1 MADVTSYKD
10 TTSRHLRHKL
20 QSLGRR
26 LDELEEATKN
36 LQKAEDELLDLQDK
50 VIQVE
55 GSNSSLLSDVDAMRK
70 RVLKIEGKDEEVR
83 KAEELCRLFNEKME
97 AEENMTKELKI
108 ETERL
113 QRRMAEMEKLEEAF
127 TKSKSDCTQLC
138 LSLNEEK
145 NLTKKLASEL
155 ETFKARLKEIES
167 SESRLD
173 KAEQSLMGELEKLKS
188 FTLSFVNERKSFMEK
203 QKQDEQLI
211 QELTQ
216 KLEQNNRINVADQSR
231 NASNLLHRSSE
242 IGDLR
247 IEDDLSPGLTTKIGM
262 RKKSLD
268 YLKLSDDVGLRNK
281 SENIKNSSEGQ
292 EDNKVKD
299 LNQEIERL
307 KNRLK
312 QLELVEEELKNT
324 EAKNGELQEK
334 FQMEKNHSKALSDQM
349 EQLKVLLSGAKI
361 LENGKAENEEINVR
375 GGFRQE
381 KPKYRSG
388 ATDQSVSKY
397 KTRELSPQQRRERIR
412 NRDYSQPEE
421 SSPKSV
427 RRALSPSLK
436 SRRAGKGGTTAP
448 IEAGV
453 KERGRGVEEKA
464 VTSSYMSTSTSQ
476 NEVKKTRELPSVLS
490 RYPPAANV
498 QSVQKPWKAS
508 SKTNESDGKN
518 QAERLYSGSDLES
531 VNTDTLLEKPNKS
544 ASALLSEK
552 QNTKACSLDQPV
564 ERLASTPVSKS
575 NGSVL
580 SYRSH
585 SAALLLQDN
594 RSESPSSA
602 SETESTGS
610 RRLSS
615 LGEFDP
621 APEVTALSGR
631 SSVSSKY
638 TRYARLQDSVSEG
651 SSTRSSFEEE
661 TARAM
666 ATEGM
671 SSEATHTPTGIEIH
685 RVCSP
690 REALRSKAVIKPA
703 IVEIDC
709 KEVMSGTGVEP
720 LIPENK
726 SRTSTKSVSKISSS
740 ITIYPSEPTFTRSS
754 CSSSNSSDAPKERH
768 TSTSNIVIT
777 PRESPNTVS
786 IPYEISFPKSEFT
799 LKSSE
804 EAEDDLPAE
813 DKIEAQVSRSTFTIK
828 ALEPM
833 ENNNNETSFESSSSS
848 SSGSSSRRS
857 HQSTREENTPDV
869 KNVTVRST
877 WRTKQGAFSADE
889 GKGPKSD
896 AGDEDSDSSSTWR
909 AYRATTVLDGE
920 EISHTSKPSPAELY
934 MRKINSTVGPW
945 EPPEPVRRSK
955 TESLLRKSYTQAHEP
970 ITAQELSYRNRPKSP
985 VPPQLEGQQAAVE
998 IDPKSQEPSDTVW
1011 RLGSTALHS
1020 GKRGQ
1025 HRPIGHLPKK
1035 AVSIGPG
1042 LCEQEAVLQSRA
1054 VSEPRGDIQ
1063 PAPEQPVRGEG
1074 LHGTNLEPPANRQLN
1089 QLPLFTGFSPIPGA
1103 LGEDISII
1111 HSSFE

>member
-97 AEENMTKELKI
+97 AEENMTKELKT

-173 KAEQSLMGELEKLKS
+173 KAEHSLMGELEKLKS
-188 FTLSFVNERKSFMEK
+188 FTLSFVNERKSFLEK

-247 IEDDLSPGLTTKIGM
+247 IEDDLSPGLTTKVGM

-518 QAERLYSGSDLES
+518 RAERLYSGSDLES

-602 SETESTGS
+602 FETESTGS

-661 TARAM
+661 TARAT

-671 SSEATHTPTGIEIH
+671 SSEATHTPTGIEIR

-726 SRTSTKSVSKISSS
+726 SRTSTKSVSKMSSS

-786 IPYEISFPKSEFT
+786 IPYEISIPKSEFT

-848 SSGSSSRRS
+848 GSSSGSSSSSSWRS

-877 WRTKQGAFSADE
+877 WRTKQGAFSTDE

-920 EISHTSKPSPAELY
+920 ETSHTSKPSPAELY
-934 MRKINSTVGPW
+934 MRRINSTVGPW

-955 TESLLRKSYTQAHEP
+955 TEGLLRKSYTQAHEP

-985 VPPQLEGQQAAVE
+985 AREDSTDLSATSRRRQ
-998 IDPKSQEPSDTVW
+998 SPSD
-1011 RLGSTALHS
+1011 LGSVS
-1020 GKRGQ
+1020 KRQSSNHELCPSQGGISSRPLSSRSEGRGSTGRTWN
-1025 HRPIGHLPKK
+1025 HR
-1035 AVSIGPG
+1035 
-1042 LCEQEAVLQSRA
+1042 QS
-1054 VSEPRGDIQ
+1054 D
-1063 PAPEQPVRGEG
+1063 
-1074 LHGTNLEPPANRQLN
+1074 N
-1089 QLPLFTGFSPIPGA
+1089 
-1103 LGEDISII
+1103 
-1111 HSSFE
+1111 

>member
-10 TTSRHLRHKL
+10 TTTSRHLRHKL

-55 GSNSSLLSDVDAMRK
+55 GSNSSLLNDVDAMRK

-97 AEENMTKELKI
+97 AEENMTKELKT

-173 KAEQSLMGELEKLKS
+173 KAEQSLMGELEKLKL
-188 FTLSFVNERKSFMEK
+188 FTLSFVKERKSFLEK

-216 KLEQNNRINVADQSR
+216 KLEQNNKINVADQSR

-247 IEDDLSPGLTTKIGM
+247 IEDDLSLGLTTKVGM

-361 LENGKAENEEINVR
+361 LENGKAENDEINVR

-436 SRRAGKGGTTAP
+436 SRRAGKAGTTAP
-448 IEAGV
+448 IDAGV
-453 KERGRGVEEKA
+453 KERGRGRGVEENV
-464 VTSSYMSTSTSQ
+464 VTSSYMSTSTPQ

-508 SKTNESDGKN
+508 SKTSESDGKN
-518 QAERLYSGSDLES
+518 WAERLYSGNDLES
-531 VNTDTLLEKPNKS
+531 VNTDALLEKPNKS

-661 TARAM
+661 TARAT

-671 SSEATHTPTGIEIH
+671 SSEATHTPTGIEIR

-720 LIPENK
+720 LISENK
-726 SRTSTKSVSKISSS
+726 SRTSTKSVSKMSSS

-754 CSSSNSSDAPKERH
+754 CCSSNSSDAPKERH

-777 PRESPNTVS
+777 PRESLNTVS
-786 IPYEISFPKSEFT
+786 IPYEISIPKSEFT

-848 SSGSSSRRS
+848 SSGGSSSSWRS
-857 HQSTREENTPDV
+857 HQSTREESNPDV

-920 EISHTSKPSPAELY
+920 ETSHTSKPSPAELY
-934 MRKINSTVGPW
+934 MRRINSTVGPW

-955 TESLLRKSYTQAHEP
+955 TESLLRKSYTQAYEP
-970 ITAQELSYRNRPKSP
+970 VTAQELSYRNRPKSP
-985 VPPQLEGQQAAVE
+985 AREDST
-998 IDPKSQEPSDTVW
+998 DPLATSRRRQSPSD
-1011 RLGSTALHS
+1011 LGSVS
-1020 GKRGQ
+1020 KRQSSNHELCPSQGGISSRPPSSRSEGRGSTGRTWN
-1025 HRPIGHLPKK
+1025 HRQ
-1035 AVSIGPG
+1035 A
-1042 LCEQEAVLQSRA
+1042 
-1054 VSEPRGDIQ
+1054 D
-1063 PAPEQPVRGEG
+1063 
-1074 LHGTNLEPPANRQLN
+1074 N
-1089 QLPLFTGFSPIPGA
+1089 
-1103 LGEDISII
+1103 
-1111 HSSFE
+1111 

>member
-55 GSNSSLLSDVDAMRK
+55 GSNSSLLNDVDAMRK

-83 KAEELCRLFNEKME
+83 KAEELCRLFNEKMG
-97 AEENMTKELKI
+97 AEENMTKELKT

-113 QRRMAEMEKLEEAF
+113 QRRMAEMETLEEAF
-127 TKSKSDCTQLC
+127 SKSKSDCTQLC

-173 KAEQSLMGELEKLKS
+173 KAEQSLVGELEKLKS
-188 FTLSFVNERKSFMEK
+188 FTLSFVNERKSFLEK
-203 QKQDEQLI
+203 QKRDEQLI

-216 KLEQNNRINVADQSR
+216 KLEQNNRINLADQSR

-247 IEDDLSPGLTTKIGM
+247 IEDDLSPGMTTKVGM

-312 QLELVEEELKNT
+312 QLELVEEELKNS

-334 FQMEKNHSKALSDQM
+334 FQMEKNHNKALSDQM

-388 ATDQSVSKY
+388 ATDQPVS

-421 SSPKSV
+421 SCPQSV

-436 SRRAGKGGTTAP
+436 SRRAGKAGTTALVDT
-448 IEAGV
+448 GV
-453 KERGRGVEEKA
+453 KERGRGVEEK
-464 VTSSYMSTSTSQ
+464 VVISSCMSTSISQ
-476 NEVKKTRELPSVLS
+476 NEVKKTREVPSVLS

-498 QSVQKPWKAS
+498 QNVQKPWKTS

-518 QAERLYSGSDLES
+518 RAERLYPGSDLES
-531 VNTDTLLEKPNKS
+531 VNTDALLEKPNKS

-552 QNTKACSLDQPV
+552 QNAKAYSLDQPV
-564 ERLASTPVSKS
+564 ERLASAPVSKS
-575 NGSVL
+575 NGSAL

-585 SAALLLQDN
+585 SSSLPLQDN
-594 RSESPSSA
+594 GSESPSSA

-610 RRLSS
+610 RHLSS
-615 LGEFDP
+615 LGEP
-621 APEVTALSGR
+621 EPSPEVTALSGR
-631 SSVSSKY
+631 SSVSSRY
-638 TRYARLQDSVSEG
+638 TRYARLQNSVSEG
-651 SSTRSSFEEE
+651 SSARSSFEEE
-661 TARAM
+661 TARAT

-671 SSEATHTPTGIEIH
+671 SSEATHTPTGIEIR

-720 LIPENK
+720 LISENK
-726 SRTSTKSVSKISSS
+726 SKTSTKSVSKMSSS
-740 ITIYPSEPTFTRSS
+740 ITIYPSEPSLPRSS
-754 CSSSNSSDAPKERH
+754 CCSSNSSDAPKERH

-777 PRESPNTVS
+777 ARETPNTLS
-786 IPYEISFPKSEFT
+786 IPYEIAIPKSEFT

-804 EAEDDLPAE
+804 EAEDFLASE
-813 DKIEAQVSRSTFTIK
+813 DKIEAQVSRSSFTIK

-848 SSGSSSRRS
+848 SSGSWRS
-857 HQSTREENTPDV
+857 HQSTMEESSLDV
-869 KNVTVRST
+869 KKVTVRST
-877 WRTKQGAFSADE
+877 WRTKQGAFSVDE
-889 GKGPKSD
+889 GKESKSD
-896 AGDEDSDSSSTWR
+896 AGDEDSDSCSTWR

-920 EISHTSKPSPAELY
+920 ETSHTSKPSPAELY
-934 MRKINSTVGPW
+934 MRRINSTVGSW

-955 TESLLRKSYTQAHEP
+955 TESLLRKSYAQAHEP
-970 ITAQELSYRNRPKSP
+970 VTAQELSYRNRPKSP
-985 VPPQLEGQQAAVE
+985 AREDSTDLSATSRRRQ
-998 IDPKSQEPSDTVW
+998 SPSD
-1011 RLGSTALHS
+1011 LGSVS
-1020 GKRGQ
+1020 KRQSSNHELCPSPGGISSRPPSSQ
-1025 HRPIGHLPKK
+1025 SEGRGSTGRTWNHRQ
-1035 AVSIGPG
+1035 A
-1042 LCEQEAVLQSRA
+1042 
-1054 VSEPRGDIQ
+1054 D
-1063 PAPEQPVRGEG
+1063 
-1074 LHGTNLEPPANRQLN
+1074 N
-1089 QLPLFTGFSPIPGA
+1089 
-1103 LGEDISII
+1103 
-1111 HSSFE
+1111 